1 MLTPLNFTDNYLSQN
16 PDEKYGTLEKLTI
29 LNISFGS
36 KRYTELLPYL
46 LISSQ
51 QQTSLNWQ
59 FFQLV
64 YKNTCFWK
72 KSAVFFFSESIFF
85 FQELCWCWIILLEI
99 GITLWPKIFLDDLSM
114 MMITHGQQLNCG
126 HQFFM
131 RVLSTG
137 YGFTLEFFISSQSV
151 RMSSCMWCVAPALL
165 VCVLV
170 FWVFGKNHPCTAA
183 TFCIFTLE
191 TIRKKTSHFS

>member
-59 FFQLV
+59 FFKLV

-114 MMITHGQQLNCG
+114 MMITHGHQLNCG